1 MTLDSAHHR
10 DPAKRRCGDGST
22 ARASNRRPP
31 STLAV
36 GGQEDLPTDGHEA
49 LPVGGERSVAEI
61 ATNAGTGTSV
71 APPTGCCRAFPAARL
86 RRAPLI
92 VIDRRFDDA
101 LPGPP
106 LSTIPAVDR
115 TIPAA
120 TLPEVLGSSSAKR
133 PWRSPVRERHRAG
146 LLIGDPGSQSFEP
159 RTARS
164 ASNVATSEGRERNG
178 LWLEA
183 HRTTSASA
191 LSAICSSRST
201 LIARSSVQTKAVDG
215 TVRLAGGPAGSLKI
229 AAVVTRRAD
238 TRRSAS
244 AGSTSR

>member
-1 MTLDSAHHR
+1 M
-10 DPAKRRCGDGST
+10 
-22 ARASNRRPP
+22 
-31 STLAV
+31 
-36 GGQEDLPTDGHEA
+36 GGQQDRPTDGHQA
-49 LPVGGERSVAEI
+49 LPAGGHKRGEPSVVVMA
-61 ATNAGTGTSV
+61 ADARNGTSV
-71 APPTGCCRAFPAARL
+71 APPTGCCRAFPDDEFADSAS
-86 RRAPLI
+86 I
-92 VIDRRFDDA
+92 VIDRLFDDA

-106 LSTIPAVDR
+106 LSTIPAADR

-146 LLIGDPGSQSFEP
+146 LLIGDPGSQWFRED
-159 RTARS
+159 RRS

-201 LIARSSVQTKAVDG
+201 PIARSSVQTKAVDG
-215 TVRLAGGPAGSLKI
+215 TVRQAGGPAGTLKI

-238 TRRSAS
+238 TRRSAP